1 MATQS
6 PFLLLAN
13 GLFSQ
18 VGASLTP
25 PPWLI
30 NELRQ
35 RLVLLL
41 NHVLMQEPQ
50 AQERLVRHKGRCVR
64 MQWRDFTLPFV
75 ATPAGLLE
83 IAPDAL
89 QPDLT
94 LTVTQAS
101 PMALVQ
107 SALAG
112 ERPGVRVEG
121 DVQLAA
127 DVNWLVDHLRWDIE
141 EDVARVIG
149 DAPAHALGQ
158 AVREAAR
165 VLRQFVRG
173 RPRPHGDKA
182 AA

>member
-1 MATQS
+1 
-6 PFLLLAN
+6 
-13 GLFSQ
+13 
-18 VGASLTP
+18 
-25 PPWLI
+25 
-30 NELRQ
+30 
-35 RLVLLL
+35 VLLL

-83 IAPDAL
+83 IAATGRAATGPVAHGDAGVSHGPRSVCPAWRAPDR
-89 QPDLT
+89 
-94 LTVTQAS
+94 S
-101 PMALVQ
+101 H
-107 SALAG
+107 
-112 ERPGVRVEG
+112 VEG

-141 EDVARVIG
+141 EDISRVIG

-158 AVREAAR
+158 AAREAAR
-165 VLRQFVRG
+165 VLQQFARG
-173 RPRPHGDKA
+173 RPRPHGDRA